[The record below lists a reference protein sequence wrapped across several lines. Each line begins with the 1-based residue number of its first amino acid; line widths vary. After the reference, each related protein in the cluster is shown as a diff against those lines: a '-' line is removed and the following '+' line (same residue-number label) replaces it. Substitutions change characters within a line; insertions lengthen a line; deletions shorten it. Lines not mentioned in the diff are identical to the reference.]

1 MNYDFKEGR
10 EFAVELD
17 KADKMRKFRERFY
30 LNEGEIY
37 MDGNSL
43 GLCSK
48 DAEKAVLR
56 VLEEW
61 KQYGIGC
68 WTKPD
73 IQLFS
78 YHDHLG
84 ELLAPLIGADKNE
97 VTVHANTT
105 INIHTCIGTF
115 YKPTK
120 QRYKILVDDLNFP
133 TDRYAVDGQLKLKG
147 LDPEEC
153 VKVVKSRDGKIIYE
167 DDIIDAMT
175 DDVCIVLLPA
185 VLYRSGQLVDME
197 YITKE
202 AHKRDII
209 VGWDLCH
216 SIGAVRHDFKKIDP
230 DFAVW
235 CNYKYLNGGPGTNA
249 GLFINK
255 KHFEK
260 ESGLPGWHGNNK
272 ETQFQLKHTFEKANY
287 AGGWQ
292 SGTQSV
298 LSMSALE
305 GSLKMYEEAGIDNL
319 REKSLK
325 LTAYLMYLIETNLV
339 KYGFGIGNPR
349 EDSKRGGHVAL
360 EHDDAIRINE
370 ALKSEKVI
378 PDFRYPNVIRLAP
391 VPLYVSYEDV
401 YELVERIIDI
411 MENKKYEKFENK
423 IGVTA

>member
-10 EFAVELD
+10 EVALKLD
-17 KADKMRKFRERFY
+17 KADKMRPFRERFY

-48 DAEKAVLR
+48 DAEKALLR

-61 KQYGIGC
+61 KKYGIGC
-68 WTKPD
+68 WSEPD

-78 YHDHLG
+78 YHDYLG
-84 ELLAPLIGADKNE
+84 KLLAPLIGADANE

-105 INIHTCIGTF
+105 INIHTSIGTF
-115 YKPTK
+115 YKPTEE
-120 QRYKILVDDLNFP
+120 RYKILVDNLNFP
-133 TDRYAVDGQLKLKG
+133 TDRYAIDGQIKLKG

-153 VKVVKSRDGKIIYE
+153 VKVVKSRDGKMIYE
-167 DDIIDAMT
+167 EDVVEAMT
-175 DDVCIVLLPA
+175 DDVCIVLLPS
-185 VLYRSGQLVDME
+185 VLYRSGQLVDMG

-202 AHKRDII
+202 AHKRGII

-216 SIGAVRHDFKKIDP
+216 SIGAVSHDFKKIDP

-260 ESGLPGWHGNNK
+260 ESGLPGWHGNKN
-272 ETQFQLKHTFEKANY
+272 ETQFQLKHKLEKSNY

-305 GSLKMYEEAGIDNL
+305 GSLKMYAEAGVDNL

-325 LTAYLMYLIETNLV
+325 ITAYLMYLIDTKLE

-349 EDSKRGGHVAL
+349 EDNKRGGHVAL